1 MAYASF
7 SRRVIGSL
15 MIPTLLAACSAGDLV
30 PPASIDNGRVGA
42 IQPMRDIPR
51 EPLSQQ
57 PYPAGAAPV
66 SQARVDYVNTPNL
79 AGTGYPNTNG
89 RNSASAYPD
98 DGGHYLRAPAQV
110 QSAPLD
116 APQNTSL
123 NAPMAQ
129 QSPAARQGRLPMIDS
144 DEAMQQ
150 QASLGRRNTTR
161 NAGPMTIP
169 EEGVNIDA
177 ELGFGPDESDVT
189 GLAEEE
195 DSDIAEGVGNQPV
208 VDGIGTDNPRALQPR
223 RQPTSQQMND
233 DRVLV
238 PPKRQGAGLQ
248 GDLSN
253 GSMANRGM
261 AWGSQPSIAPPGSRS
276 AAGTQ
281 QVAMLRPNNPMND
294 SGPMSQRDMPWQRE
308 VMPQSEVSCRAE
320 LRRLG
325 VEFEDRPSIDAGPS
339 CSVPYPVKLSGLSG
353 NIDVKPSV
361 TLNCQT
367 TLAFAKWVKNE
378 LAPSARYRYL
388 TGVQKIVPMGGYSC
402 RRMNNSNQRYN
413 PMSEHAKGNAIDI
426 GQIVLKD
433 GHEIDVRKKGLFSLR
448 EGGLLKAVRSDSCK
462 YFNTVLGPGSNAEH
476 WNHFHFDL
484 RSRRSGKRYCD

>member
-15 MIPTLLAACSAGDLV
+15 MILTMLAACSAGDLV
-30 PPASIDNGRVGA
+30 PPAPIDDGRVGA
-42 IQPMRDIPR
+42 IQPMRDIPS
-51 EPLSQQ
+51 EPVSQQ
-57 PYPAGAAPV
+57 PYPMNSAPV
-66 SQARVDYVNTPNL
+66 SQASRVDYVNTPNL
-79 AGTGYPNTNG
+79 AGTGYPNYQN
-89 RNSASAYPD
+89 SAYPNSGPN
-98 DGGHYLRAPAQV
+98 DGGHYLRAPGQV
-110 QSAPLD
+110 QSAPLN
-116 APQNTSL
+116 APQNM
-123 NAPMAQ
+123 PMSQ
-129 QSPAARQGRLPMIDS
+129 QAPAARQGRLPMIDS
-144 DEAMQQ
+144 DEAMRQ
-150 QASLGRRNTTR
+150 QASLGQRNTSR

-189 GLAEEE
+189 GLAEEQ
-195 DSDIAEGVGNQPV
+195 DSDIAEGVGDQPV

-223 RQPTSQQMND
+223 RQPISQPIND

-248 GDLSN
+248 GDLSTN
-253 GSMANRGM
+253 DMT
-261 AWGSQPSIAPPGSRS
+261 WGDGSRVILPS
-276 AAGTQ
+276 RAPAGTQ
-281 QVAMLRPNNPMND
+281 QVAMLRPNNPMSD
-294 SGPMSQRDMPWQRE
+294 SGPMSQRDVPWQRQ

-325 VEFEDRPSIDAGPS
+325 VEFDDRPPIDAGPS
-339 CSVPYPVKLSGLSG
+339 CRVPYPVKLSGLSG
-353 NIDVKPSV
+353 NIDVKPAV

-388 TGVQKIVPMGGYSC
+388 TGIQKIVPMGGYSC

-433 GHEIDVRKKGLFSLR
+433 GHEIDVRKKGLFSMR

-462 YFNTVLGPGSNAEH
+462 YFSTVLGPGSNAEH

-484 RSRRSGKRYCD
+484 RSRRGGKRYCD

>member
-15 MIPTLLAACSAGDLV
+15 MIPTMLAACSAGDLV
-30 PPASIDNGRVGA
+30 PPAPIDNDRVGA
-42 IQPMRDIPR
+42 IQPMRDMPR
-51 EPLSQQ
+51 QPVSQQ
-57 PYPAGAAPV
+57 AYQMSPAPV
-66 SQARVDYVNTPNL
+66 SQASGTDYVNTPNL
-79 AGTGYPNTNG
+79 AGTGY
-89 RNSASAYPD
+89 RNSAYPNSADPNSGVN
-98 DGGHYLRAPAQV
+98 DGGHYLRAPEPV
-110 QSAPLD
+110 QSAPLG
-116 APQNTSL
+116 
-123 NAPMAQ
+123 APMQ

-150 QASLGRRNTTR
+150 QASVGQRNTTR

-195 DSDIAEGVGNQPV
+195 DSDIAEGVGDQPV

-223 RQPTSQQMND
+223 RQPISQPMND

-248 GDLSN
+248 GDL
-253 GSMANRGM
+253 ANNDM
-261 AWGSQPSIAPPGSRS
+261 TWSDGSRVIPPS
-276 AAGTQ
+276 RTPAGTQ
-281 QVAMLRPNNPMND
+281 QVAMLRPNNPMSD
-294 SGPMSQRDMPWQRE
+294 SGPMSQRDMPWQRD

-325 VEFEDRPSIDAGPS
+325 VEFDDRPPIDAGPS
-339 CSVPYPVKLSGLSG
+339 CRVPYPVKLSGLSG
-353 NIDVKPSV
+353 NIDVKPAV

-388 TGVQKIVPMGGYSC
+388 TGIQRIEPLGGYSC
-402 RRMNNSNQRYN
+402 RRMNNSNQRNN
-413 PMSEHAKGNAIDI
+413 PMSEHAKGNAIDV
-426 GQIVLKD
+426 GAIVLKD
-433 GHEIDVRKKGLFSLR
+433 GHEIDVRKKGLFSMR

-484 RSRRSGKRYCD
+484 RSRRGGKRYCD

>member
-15 MIPTLLAACSAGDLV
+15 MIPTMLAACSAGDLV
-30 PPASIDNGRVGA
+30 PPAPIDDRRVGA

-51 EPLSQQ
+51 EPVSQQ
-57 PYPAGAAPV
+57 AYQMSPAPV
-66 SQARVDYVNTPNL
+66 SQASAVDYVNTPNL
-79 AGTGYPNTNG
+79 AGNGYPNTNYQ
-89 RNSASAYPD
+89 NSAYPNSGAN

-110 QSAPLD
+110 QTVP
-116 APQNTSL
+116 L
-123 NAPMAQ
+123 NAPMSQ
-129 QSPAARQGRLPMIDS
+129 QAPAARQGRLPMIDS

-150 QASLGRRNTTR
+150 QASAGRRNTTR

-169 EEGVNIDA
+169 EDGVNIDA

-195 DSDIAEGVGNQPV
+195 DSDIAEGVGDQPV

-223 RQPTSQQMND
+223 RQPISQSMPQSMND

-253 GSMANRGM
+253 GNMANRDMG
-261 AWGSQPSIAPPGSRS
+261 WGNERSIAPPGSRS

-281 QVAMLRPNNPMND
+281 QVAMLRPNNPMIDN
-294 SGPMSQRDMPWQRE
+294 GPMSQRDMPWQRE

-325 VEFEDRPSIDAGPS
+325 VEFDDRPSIDAGPS
-339 CSVPYPVKLSGLSG
+339 CRVPYPVKLSGLSG
-353 NIDVKPSV
+353 NIDVKPAV

-388 TGVQKIVPMGGYSC
+388 TGIQKIVPMGGYSC
-402 RRMNNSNQRYN
+402 RRMNNSNQRNN

-433 GHEIDVRKKGLFSLR
+433 GHEIDVRKKGLFSMR

-484 RSRRSGKRYCD
+484 RSRRGGKRYCD

>member
-1 MAYASF
+1 MAYASL

-15 MIPTLLAACSAGDLV
+15 MIPTMLAACSAGDLV

-51 EPLSQQ
+51 EPASQQ
-57 PYPAGAAPV
+57 AYPTNPALVSGARA
-66 SQARVDYVNTPNL
+66 VDYANTPNL
-79 AGTGYPNTNG
+79 AGTGYPNSNYQ
-89 RNSASAYPD
+89 NSAYPGSGAN
-98 DGGHYLRAPAQV
+98 DGGHYLRAPEPV
-110 QSAPLD
+110 QSAPLG
-116 APQNTSL
+116 
-123 NAPMAQ
+123 APMSQ
-129 QSPAARQGRLPMIDS
+129 QAPGARQGRLPMIDS

-150 QASLGRRNTTR
+150 QASARQRNTTR
-161 NAGPMTIP
+161 NAGPTTIP
-169 EEGVNIDA
+169 EDGVNIDA

-189 GLAEEE
+189 GLAAEE
-195 DSDIAEGVGNQPV
+195 DSDIAEGVGDQPV
-208 VDGIGTDNPRALQPR
+208 VDGIGTDNPRALQSR
-223 RQPTSQQMND
+223 RQPISQPMND
-233 DRVLV
+233 DRVRV

-248 GDLSN
+248 GDLSSGN
-253 GSMANRGM
+253 AANRDM
-261 AWGSQPSIAPPGSRS
+261 AWGNERSIAPPGSRS

-281 QVAMLRPNNPMND
+281 QVAMLRPNNPMID
-294 SGPMSQRDMPWQRE
+294 SGPMSQRDMPWQRD

-339 CSVPYPVKLSGLSG
+339 CSVPYPVKLAGLSG
-353 NIDVKPSV
+353 NIDVKPAV

-388 TGVQKIVPMGGYSC
+388 TGIQKIVPMGGYSC
-402 RRMNNSNQRYN
+402 RRMNNSNQRNN

-433 GHEIDVRKKGLFSLR
+433 GHEIDVRKKGLFSMR

-462 YFNTVLGPGSNAEH
+462 YFSTVLGPGSNAEH

-484 RSRRSGKRYCD
+484 RSRRGGKRYCD

>member
-1 MAYASF
+1 MAYAPL

-15 MIPTLLAACSAGDLV
+15 IIPTMLAACSAGDLV
-30 PPASIDNGRVGA
+30 PPAPIDNGRVGA
-42 IQPMRDIPR
+42 IQPMRDIPGER
-51 EPLSQQ
+51 VSQQ
-57 PYPAGAAPV
+57 AYPTSPAPV
-66 SQARVDYVNTPNL
+66 SQASGVDYANTPNL
-79 AGTGYPNTNG
+79 AGTGYPN
-89 RNSASAYPD
+89 SAYPGSSAN
-98 DGGHYLRAPAQV
+98 DGSHYLRAPAQV
-110 QSAPLD
+110 QSAPQN
-116 APQNTSL
+116 APL

-129 QSPAARQGRLPMIDS
+129 QPSGARQGRLPMIDS

-150 QASLGRRNTTR
+150 QASVAGRNTTR

-169 EEGVNIDA
+169 EGGVNIDA

-195 DSDIAEGVGNQPV
+195 DSDIAEGVGDQPV

-223 RQPTSQQMND
+223 RQPISQQMPQSMND

-248 GDLSN
+248 GDLTNNEMTWSD
-253 GSMANRGM
+253 
-261 AWGSQPSIAPPGSRS
+261 GSRVIPPS
-276 AAGTQ
+276 RAPAGNQ

-294 SGPMSQRDMPWQRE
+294 SGPMSQRDMPWQRD
-308 VMPQSEVSCRAE
+308 VMPRSEVSCRAE
-320 LRRLG
+320 LKRLG
-325 VEFEDRPSIDAGPS
+325 VEFDDRPPIDAGPS
-339 CSVPYPVKLSGLSG
+339 CRVPYPVKLSGLSG
-353 NIDVKPSV
+353 NIDVKPAV

-367 TLAFAKWVKNE
+367 TLAFAKWVRNE

-388 TGVQKIVPMGGYSC
+388 TGIQKIVPMGGYSC
-402 RRMNNSNQRYN
+402 RRMNNSNQRNN

-433 GHEIDVRKKGLFSLR
+433 GHEIDVRKKGLFSMR
-448 EGGLLKAVRSDSCK
+448 EGGLLKAVRNDSCK

-484 RSRRSGKRYCD
+484 RSRRSGKRYCN